1 MTIRTRT
8 RAALVTFLTSV
19 ALTSPSLLGATAHA
33 AGYEK
38 GAAPT
43 ATSISAALGP
53 YAFEKILV
61 PNTATPGFGAAT
73 IYAPTSTAE
82 GTYGGVAIVPGFTG
96 NQSAIAW
103 LGPRLASHG
112 FVVITIDTNSPF
124 DQPPARGDQLLAAL
138 DYLTGPSAVSTRVDA
153 SRLAVMGHS
162 MGGGGALEAAKD
174 RPSLD
179 ATIGLSPWNLD
190 RTWPEIAT
198 PSLVVGAERDTTAPV
213 STHAKAFYNGMTNA
227 PEKAYLELNEAGHSA
242 VTASNTTVATN
253 AIAWLK
259 RFVDLDTRYSQFI
272 CPGPAASQNGAVSS
286 YPVSAY
292 WNSCPV

>member
-1 MTIRTRT
+1 MKLKFTAAAIAIALMMTL
-8 RAALVTFLTSV
+8 AACEPTN
-19 ALTSPSLLGATAHA
+19 PYQRGP
-33 AGYEK
+33 
-38 GAAPT
+38 APT
-43 ATSISAALGP
+43 EESLAADLGP
-53 YAFEKILV
+53 YAFASLTV
-61 PNTATPGFGAAT
+61 ANANTPGFGAAT
-73 IYAPTSTAE
+73 IYYPTTTAD
-82 GTYGGVAIVPGFTG
+82 GTFGGVAIVPGYGGT
-96 NQSAIAW
+96 QSSISW
-103 LGPRLASHG
+103 FGPRLSSHG

-124 DQPPARGDQLLAAL
+124 DQPPVRGDQLLAAL
-138 DYLTGPSAVSTRVDA
+138 DYLTRASAVSTRVDP

-190 RTWPEIAT
+190 RTWPEITT

-213 STHAKAFYNGMTNA
+213 ASHAKAFYDGMTNA

-242 VTASNTTVATN
+242 VTVSNTTVATH

-259 RFVDLDTRYSQFI
+259 RFVDLDTRYSQFL
-272 CPGPAASQNGAVSS
+272 CPGPAASQNGPVSS

-292 WNSCPV
+292 WNTCPV